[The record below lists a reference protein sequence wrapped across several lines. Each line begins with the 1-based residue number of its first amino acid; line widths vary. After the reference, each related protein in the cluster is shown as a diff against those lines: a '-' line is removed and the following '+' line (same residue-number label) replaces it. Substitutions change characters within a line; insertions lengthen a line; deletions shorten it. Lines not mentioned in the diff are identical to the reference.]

1 MRLGTRIFLCYVA
14 ILVICFSF
22 PIKWTLD
29 NLRIRYLEGVEDS
42 LSDQANILASWV
54 GVQMEN
60 GNLKTGELVAV
71 FKDVNSRQLS
81 ARIYSM
87 LKTHVDM
94 QIYITDAKGIVIFDS
109 EDASQIGEDYNDKWR
124 DVQLT
129 LRGEYGARSTKKN
142 AKDPNSAVLH
152 VAAPIMAAGNIAG
165 VLTVVKPTTTINM
178 LLATAITRLELV
190 FGISTLVAVLLSFL
204 VSLWMTSPIKRLT
217 QYADDMRNGKRT
229 PFPKLDRSEIGEMGK
244 SFERMQEALEGKRY
258 VEGYV
263 QTLTHEIKSPL
274 SAIRGA
280 AELLEEKMA
289 PDQQARF
296 LGNIRNEAGRI
307 QDIVDRLL
315 ELSALENLK
324 FLEKREKIL
333 SSSLIRAV
341 LESKDAI
348 LSKKGLQVVS
358 QFPSDVVV
366 EGEPFL
372 LHQALSNLLQ
382 NAIDFSPAQGKIEL
396 DGEVRGTMLNLA
408 VRDYGPGVP
417 DYAKPKLFDKFFSL
431 QRPDTGKKS
440 TGLGLNFVREV
451 ALLHKGEISLD
462 NCPEGGLR
470 ALLTIPCLEK

>member
-42 LSDQANILASWV
+42 LADQANILASWV

-60 GNLKTGELVAV
+60 GNFKTAELVEV
-71 FKDVNSRQLS
+71 FKDVNSRLLS
-81 ARIYSM
+81 AKIYSM

-109 EDASQIGEDYNDKWR
+109 EDESHIGEDYNDKWR

-129 LRGEYGARSTKKN
+129 LRGEYGARSTKTD
-142 AKDPNSAVLH
+142 AKDPDSTVLH
-152 VAAPIMAAGNIAG
+152 VAAPIMAKGNIAG
-165 VLTVVKPTTTINM
+165 VLTVVKPTTTINT

-190 FGISTLVAVLLSFL
+190 FGISALVAVLLSFL

-217 QYADDMRNGKRT
+217 QYADDMSNGKRT
-229 PFPKLDRSEIGEMGK
+229 PFPRLDQSEIGQMGK
-244 SFERMQEALEGKRY
+244 SFERMQEALDGKRY

-333 SSSLIRAV
+333 SSSLIRSV

-396 DGEVRGTMLNLA
+396 DGEVTGNMLNLA

-417 DYAKPKLFDKFFSL
+417 DYAQPKLFDKFFSL

-451 ALLHKGEISLD
+451 ALLHKGQIVLD
-462 NCPEGGLR
+462 NCPEGGVR
-470 ALLTIPCLEK
+470 ALLVIPCLEK

>member
-14 ILVICFSF
+14 ILIICFSF

-60 GNLKTGELVAV
+60 GNFRTAELVEV
-71 FKDVNSRQLS
+71 FKDVNNRKLS

-94 QIYITDAKGIVIFDS
+94 QIYITDAAGIVIFDS
-109 EDASQIGEDYNDKWR
+109 EDASRVGENYNEKWR

-129 LRGEYGARSTKKN
+129 LRGEYGARSTKTD
-142 AKDPNSAVLH
+142 AKDPDSSVLH
-152 VAAPIMAAGNIAG
+152 VAAPIMAAGKIAG

-217 QYADDMRNGKRT
+217 QYADDMSNGKRT
-229 PFPKLDRSEIGEMGK
+229 PFPRLDKSEIGEMGK

-324 FLEKREKIL
+324 ILEKREKIL
-333 SSSLIRAV
+333 FSSLIRAA

-348 LSKKGLQVVS
+348 LSKKGLRVVS
-358 QFPSDVVV
+358 QFPSDVMI

-372 LHQALSNLLQ
+372 LRQALSNLLQ
-382 NAIDFSPAQGKIEL
+382 NAIDFSPAGGKIEL
-396 DGEVRGTMLNLA
+396 KGEVAGNMLNLS

-451 ALLHKGEISLD
+451 ALLHKGDISLD
-462 NCPEGGLR
+462 NCPDGGLR
-470 ALLTIPCLEK
+470 ALLSIPCLEK